1 MAWLTLLLFLP
12 WFGLLGTL
20 FWCYPRQPRDRARR
34 LFDTAT
40 LLLALGLSIAG
51 MLWGYADGGVEAGER
66 SIWRHVLAVLY
77 AYGGFLAVL
86 AIAIPLRGRWL
97 QGRRSV

>member
-20 FWCYPRQPRDRARR
+20 YWCYPRTPRDRARR
-34 LFDTAT
+34 LFDAAT
-40 LLLALGLSIAG
+40 LLVALALSIAG
-51 MLWGYADGGVEAGER
+51 MLFGFADGGAEAGER

-77 AYGGFLAVL
+77 AYGGFLIVL
-86 AIAIPLRGRWL
+86 AFAIPLRARWL
-97 QGRRSV
+97 HGRMQR